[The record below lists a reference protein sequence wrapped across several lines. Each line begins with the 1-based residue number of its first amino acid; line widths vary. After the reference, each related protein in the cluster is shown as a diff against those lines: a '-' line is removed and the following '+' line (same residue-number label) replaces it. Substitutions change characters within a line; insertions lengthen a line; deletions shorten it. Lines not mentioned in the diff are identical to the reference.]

1 MKNLEE
7 LYVKDTQISFP
18 HLAKVFGACKKITK
32 LDFSYREKNWED
44 VKENLLEKNVVSIAE
59 GFKKLTGLKITTC
72 SLDARDYLNDPWLLI
87 IRILRYKIIFY
98 LYIVRV

>member
-1 MKNLEE
+1 M
-7 LYVKDTQISFP
+7 KDTKISFP

-44 VKENLLEKNVVSIAE
+44 VKENLLEENVVSIAE